1 MVQLSR
7 SGCTHCRPMQAKETF
22 DLRNETKELQ
32 QDVARLTEKNAL
44 KSSTAETLK
53 QAMAQLSYEW

>member
-1 MVQLSR
+1 
-7 SGCTHCRPMQAKETF
+7 MQAKETF
-22 DLRNETKELQ
+22 DLRDETKELQ